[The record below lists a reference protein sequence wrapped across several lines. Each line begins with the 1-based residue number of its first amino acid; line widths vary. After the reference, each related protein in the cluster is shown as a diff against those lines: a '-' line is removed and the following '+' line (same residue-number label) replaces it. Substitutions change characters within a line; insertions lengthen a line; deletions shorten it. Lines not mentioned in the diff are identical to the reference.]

1 METRRVRKVVKV
13 PPRPRMLASTIR
25 YTSQQRTISKTD
37 RRPKLPPLFLKTHP
51 AKKEAKRLEKLAK
64 LAAKTAK
71 APALGNGV
79 AKEKKVKEVKPKEE
93 EEVYVNITPKGEKK
107 GE

>member
-1 METRRVRKVVKV
+1 MSFT
-13 PPRPRMLASTIR
+13 
-25 YTSQQRTISKTD
+25 Q
-37 RRPKLPPLFLKTHP
+37 P

-71 APALGNGV
+71 APALGNGA

-93 EEVYVNITPKGEKK
+93 EEVYVNVTPKGEKK
-107 GE
+107 GECGTFQIVREGGGRDTDVDL